1 MYIKHLEFF
10 LFTLAIFIHLNL
22 RLYFN
27 FMFMMGSKDNVL
39 DKSVILSDKKLMKN
53 NRNVQDLAC
62 N

>member
-10 LFTLAIFIHLNL
+10 LFTLAIFINLNL

-27 FMFMMGSKDNVL
+27 FMFMMVSKDNVL